1 MAQILSYNL
10 ITLHILSKGLQMSL
24 HIVILAA
31 GQGSRMKS
39 NLPKVLHK
47 IAGKPMLQHVIDT
60 VSQLDAEGIHV
71 IVGHGSEKVKQVIS
85 GDINWCYQTEQ
96 LGTGHAVAQALPN
109 IPDNSKVLVLYGDVP
124 LIEKGTLV
132 SMLEGIDEQN
142 IALLTVR
149 LENPTGYGR
158 IIRNFEGNIKAI
170 VEEKDATDE
179 IKDIDEINTGI
190 LALSSNNLHKFIPL
204 LGNNNAQGEYYLTDL
219 IELANKSGNK
229 IRGYQPDF
237 EQEVQGVNNRLQL
250 CELECWFQS
259 RIAENL
265 MLNGVTLFDPH
276 RIDVRGTLAC
286 GKDVEIDINCIFI
299 GDVKIADGVSI
310 GPNCIIENSSI
321 GANSVVLA
329 NSIIESSMISEE
341 VSVGPFARLRP
352 GTELKD
358 KSKIGNFV
366 ETKKTVVGE
375 GSKINHLS
383 YVGDSIL
390 GKKVNVGAGTITCNY
405 DGINKFVTE
414 IDDGVFVGSN
424 TSLVAPIKI
433 GKDSTIG
440 AGSTITKEIA
450 DGQLAIAR
458 SKQKNIDGWKRP
470 TKK

>member
-1 MAQILSYNL
+1 
-10 ITLHILSKGLQMSL
+10 
-24 HIVILAA
+24 
-31 GQGSRMKS
+31 
-39 NLPKVLHK
+39 
-47 IAGKPMLQHVIDT
+47 MLQHVIDT

-329 NSIIESSMISEE
+329 NSIIESSMIAEE

-458 SKQKNIDGWKRP
+458 SKQKNIDGWQRP

>member
-1 MAQILSYNL
+1 
-10 ITLHILSKGLQMSL
+10 MSL

-329 NSIIESSMISEE
+329 NSIIESSMIAEE

>member
-1 MAQILSYNL
+1 
-10 ITLHILSKGLQMSL
+10 MSL

-60 VSQLDAEGIHV
+60 VSQLDADGIHV
-71 IVGHGSEKVKQVIS
+71 IIGHGSEKVKEVIN

-109 IPDNSKVLVLYGDVP
+109 IPDNSKVIVLYGDVP
-124 LIEKGTLV
+124 LIAKDTLV
-132 SMLEGIDEQN
+132 SMVEGVDEQN

-170 VEEKDATDE
+170 VEEKDATDD

-190 LALSSNNLHKFIPL
+190 LALSSNHLHKFIPL

-219 IELANKSGNK
+219 IELANKGGNK

-276 RIDVRGTLAC
+276 RIDVRGTLLC

-299 GDVKIADGVSI
+299 GDVEIADGVSI

-321 GANSVVLA
+321 GSNSVVLA
-329 NSIIESSMISEE
+329 NSIIESSTIAEE
-341 VSVGPFARLRP
+341 VSIGPFARLRP
-352 GTELKD
+352 GTELKN

-414 IDDGVFVGSN
+414 IDDEVFVGSN

-433 GKDSTIG
+433 GKGSTIG

-458 SKQKNIDGWKRP
+458 SKQKNIDGWLRP